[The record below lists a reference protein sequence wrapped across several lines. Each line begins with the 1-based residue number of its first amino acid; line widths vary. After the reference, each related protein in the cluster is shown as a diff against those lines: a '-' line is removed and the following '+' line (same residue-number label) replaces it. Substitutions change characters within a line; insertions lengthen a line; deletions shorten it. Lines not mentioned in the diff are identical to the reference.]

1 MNAFVADMNAGSHS
15 TPVAANPNGQRPIT
29 LDELA
34 RAVSENALLNTQV
47 DQKLAARLI
56 ETREELK
63 ATQEALNTLRRQFEQ
78 FLHGIE
84 QVLVLTRLQA
94 QRPNE
99 GLVIAPD
106 AVIGAGSRKG

>member
-1 MNAFVADMNAGSHS
+1 MNNLVA
-15 TPVAANPNGQRPIT
+15 TANSNRQEQIT
-29 LDELA
+29 IDELA

-84 QVLVLTRLQA
+84 QVLVLTRLQS
-94 QRPNE
+94 QKPTG
-99 GLVIAPD
+99 GLAIAPD
-106 AVIGAGSRKG
+106 AVIGASSRKG